1 MAPVTPGN
9 EGLFSR
15 ANRDK
20 RLVKQVL
27 IHHQPHHW
35 VPMDVASHECKLM
48 EVRKFSSE
56 YHNIDVMFRKPNL
69 ELICVYAV
77 QNPFLFGMY
86 ELRREQMKMQ
96 QESLQ
101 ASWRTGLK
109 ERHFFYPTTFE
120 NLEAILRNN
129 FNCGVPNLGSSE
141 NEHRSKH
148 QVKLYTTSD
157 AANQAFE
164 GSTNPRI
171 LIVGKV
177 LVSLCHSL
185 PEGASSSQGPKTNS
199 YGMIIDTLAT
209 KDKSVFYKFDS
220 NEMYPDHVLVYR
232 DMEGPRDAHSSR
244 LTDFIKHC
252 QLSYRSGTR
261 WNPQEQEFL
270 GRKVSSMSVKEDPDE
285 IHVVKDKKR
294 K

>member
-1 MAPVTPGN
+1 MTRG
-9 EGLFSR
+9 
-15 ANRDK
+15 
-20 RLVKQVL
+20 
-27 IHHQPHHW
+27 
-35 VPMDVASHECKLM
+35 
-48 EVRKFSSE
+48 
-56 YHNIDVMFRKPNL
+56 
-69 ELICVYAV
+69 
-77 QNPFLFGMY
+77 
-86 ELRREQMKMQ
+86 LRRRYIRPEFINYFSQ
-96 QESLQ
+96 LFI
-101 ASWRTGLK
+101 A
-109 ERHFFYPTTFE
+109 
-120 NLEAILRNN
+120 
-129 FNCGVPNLGSSE
+129 
-141 NEHRSKH
+141 
-148 QVKLYTTSD
+148 
-157 AANQAFE
+157 